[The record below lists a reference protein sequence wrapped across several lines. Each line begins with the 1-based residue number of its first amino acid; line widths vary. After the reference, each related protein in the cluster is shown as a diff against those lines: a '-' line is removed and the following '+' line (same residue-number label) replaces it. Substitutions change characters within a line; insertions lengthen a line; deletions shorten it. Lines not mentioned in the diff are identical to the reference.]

1 IGHYK
6 VILNAEPHNA
16 LVLNNMAW
24 ASAQQKDP
32 HAIEYAQKAY
42 DIAPTNPAIMDTLG
56 TLLVDKGEVERGLP
70 LLEKAVKLAPAAP
83 AIRINYAKALIKAG
97 KGQAARTELQS
108 LVNHENAQVKSEAE
122 TLLKTL

>member
-42 DIAPTNPAIMDTLG
+42 DIAPTNPAVMDTLG
-56 TLLVDKGEVERGLP
+56 TLLVEQGKLDRGLP
-70 LLEKAVKLAPAAP
+70 LLEQAVKLAPEAP

-97 KGQAARTELQS
+97 KSQAARTELQG
-108 LVNHENAQVKSEAE
+108 LANHENAQVKTEVE
-122 TLLKTL
+122 NLLKAL